1 MSTHSNPVIAR
12 PKVVEAA
19 PGKTP
24 TEVKVDLG
32 GTLEYRNHF
41 PDLPDFEIKFDEPG
55 PPCASDKLTG
65 TITDP
70 IFVHMPD
77 TETTFTYHILYK
89 EKDGPCKHRDGP
101 FIAHSCPGCGG

>member
-1 MSTHSNPVIAR
+1 MSIHSNPVIAR

-24 TEVKVDLG
+24 AEVKVDLS
-32 GTLEYRNHF
+32 GTLEFRNHF
-41 PDLPDFEIKFDEPG
+41 PDFEIKFDEPG
-55 PPCASDKLTG
+55 PPNASDKLTG

-77 TETTFTYHILYK
+77 TDKSFHYHIVYK
-89 EKDGPCKHRDGP
+89 KKDGTSKRKDGP
-101 FIAHSCPGCGG
+101 FIAHSCPACG